1 MHKAHLLCLFA
12 HGRHVNMTL
21 NSDTLLAAALSIIT
35 DKNAYPPK
43 RLDLKYLEKFVNW
56 FSKKIA
62 VKPEDMEE
70 DYWSHSQKDILVKRF
85 ETKQVCSNREF
96 VIMFVIMCRALGMNV
111 RLVLSLQPMSWKP
124 SAERLIKPPKKTEK
138 KPNIFSEPS
147 CSQTPESTLNKKN
160 NKEEKDKLSR
170 KMLSS
175 DSDVDVKGKRGSKI
189 KNSKGKEKKIKKRKS
204 LSGGDDDDDDDSDF
218 DLTPVKLKRGPQSV
232 STQRQRSDKRKSS
245 EGSGST
251 DKRKE
256 NENDGKVEGK
266 RKKNEPLME
275 WAEVYV
281 EEEEKWVCVD
291 VTRRKIHCT
300 AEIGARMPATS
311 AYITAYNA
319 NLTVKDVSKRYVPSW
334 LSNENKLRCCSK
346 WWEKVLRSFKGQR
359 TRLDKEEDKEMDLN
373 LKEQPLPKSI
383 GEYKNHPL
391 YALQRHLLKFE
402 AIYPPDVSP
411 VGFIRSEPVYPRDS
425 IYNLHSRDT
434 WMKEAKTVIVGE
446 EPYKVVKARPKWDKL
461 TCKVIKDLPLELYG
475 EWQVEDYEPP
485 VASGGKV
492 LNEYGN
498 VELFKPTML
507 PKGCVHIPIGGLNRL
522 AQKLNID
529 CAPAMVGFDF
539 HSGWTHPVYDGYVV
553 CEEFK
558 DILMDAWNQ
567 EQIEQAK
574 RAEEKRQKRIYDNWK
589 KLIQGMLV
597 KERVREMYG
606 NVAPSDEEE
615 DQKETETAKKTSE
628 AKEKDTPRRKIKQE
642 DIDAVRPPLITH
654 QVRNLNIDLS
664 SNVVEMAKK
673 SRKRTMKTK
682 NSIKRVVSKKGKT
695 ENTTGK
701 DVKTEQVEED
711 NEESE
716 SDVEEKKAKIR
727 AILQWGN
734 KTVTANPDLSDDSDE
749 ERQSRPSSSHVG
761 VPFSDPFYT
770 VGEKQGQVKN
780 KSGKGRKKSQA
791 QEPSDCEEHVTSRST
806 SRSTTPEPDLG
817 KAGCRRLSRRSA
829 KQKIKTYK
837 ESDGENEGY
846 ISIDES
852 DCEDKTYNPLKEK
865 KAATHVLNLSEES
878 NSD

>member
-1 MHKAHLLCLFA
+1 ITTSEKIEENCSEES
-12 HGRHVNMTL
+12 GEEDDKVEVKI
-21 NSDTLLAAALSIIT
+21 SWAAAEKCIETIIKFVEQNHSFSLQDVMHAHMVQNNLIT
-35 DKNAYPPK
+35 KKLQSRKQGDF
-43 RLDLKYLEKFVNW
+43 RKYL
-56 FSKKIA
+56 KKA
-62 VKPEDMEE
+62 V
-70 DYWSHSQKDILVKRF
+70 SS
-85 ETKQVCSNREF
+85 
-96 VIMFVIMCRALGMNV
+96 
-111 RLVLSLQPMSWKP
+111 
-124 SAERLIKPPKKTEK
+124 SAA
-138 KPNIFSEPS
+138 
-147 CSQTPESTLNKKN
+147 
-160 NKEEKDKLSR
+160 D
-170 KMLSS
+170 
-175 DSDVDVKGKRGSKI
+175 
-189 KNSKGKEKKIKKRKS
+189 
-204 LSGGDDDDDDDSDF
+204 
-218 DLTPVKLKRGPQSV
+218 
-232 STQRQRSDKRKSS
+232 
-245 EGSGST
+245 
-251 DKRKE
+251 
-256 NENDGKVEGK
+256 
-266 RKKNEPLME
+266 
-275 WAEVYV
+275 A
-281 EEEEKWVCVD
+281 
-291 VTRRKIHCT
+291 
-300 AEIGARMPATS
+300 AR
-311 AYITAYNA
+311 
-319 NLTVKDVSKRYVPSW
+319 VPST
-334 LSNENKLRCCSK
+334 SSAA
-346 WWEKVLRSFKGQR
+346 
-359 TRLDKEEDKEMDLN
+359 DD
-373 LKEQPLPKSI
+373 I
-383 GEYKNHPL
+383 
-391 YALQRHLLKFE
+391 
-402 AIYPPDVSP
+402 
-411 VGFIRSEPVYPRDS
+411 
-425 IYNLHSRDT
+425 
-434 WMKEAKTVIVGE
+434 
-446 EPYKVVKARPKWDKL
+446 
-461 TCKVIKDLPLELYG
+461 
-475 EWQVEDYEPP
+475 
-485 VASGGKV
+485 
-492 LNEYGN
+492 
-498 VELFKPTML
+498 
-507 PKGCVHIPIGGLNRL
+507 
-522 AQKLNID
+522 
-529 CAPAMVGFDF
+529 
-539 HSGWTHPVYDGYVV
+539 
-553 CEEFK
+553 EF
-558 DILMDAWNQ
+558 